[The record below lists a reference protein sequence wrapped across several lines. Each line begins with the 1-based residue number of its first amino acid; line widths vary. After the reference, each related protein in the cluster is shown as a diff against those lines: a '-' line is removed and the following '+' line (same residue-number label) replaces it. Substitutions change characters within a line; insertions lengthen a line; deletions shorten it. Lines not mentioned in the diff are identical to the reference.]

1 MIAFKSSKLRL
12 SEVSVMFDGFWI
24 VITYILYSVFGEE
37 MKKHIVQTGKAKSN
51 VGRRALLKGAVAT
64 SVIAG
69 LTAPAI
75 AQSTIEDII
84 RAPGRGNWDDQF
96 DAQASRTVSQT
107 VANFPIISE
116 QTIRNLEIALV
127 QYQSIVSNGG
137 WPVVPAN
144 KRLRLGMVAG
154 DVGILRRRLV
164 ASGDLSR
171 SAGGSDSFDSYV
183 QGAVKRFQAR
193 HGMPSDGVLGKY
205 TYAALN
211 VSAQVRLTQIETNLV
226 RLRSMAG
233 GFLGD
238 RYVMVNIPAAQIE
251 AIENNRVQLRHTAIV
266 GKIDRQTPILN
277 SKIHEV
283 ILNPYWTAPRSIIEK
298 DIVPLMRKD
307 PTYLQRNAIRLFDGK
322 GNEVAPETIDWNA
335 QEAPKLMF
343 RQDPG
348 KINAMSS
355 TKINFHNPHA
365 VYMHDTPQQS
375 VFGKLLRFES
385 SGCVRVQN
393 VRELS
398 SWLLRD
404 TAGWDRQ
411 AIESGINSGENME
424 ILLADPVPVY
434 FTYFTAW
441 SSADGVVQFRD
452 DVYRRDGVDLLAAR
466 EL

>member
-1 MIAFKSSKLRL
+1 LAFVTVPS
-12 SEVSVMFDGFWI
+12 
-24 VITYILYSVFGEE
+24 YSTIGEE
-37 MKKHIVQTGKAKSN
+37 MKKLNKNSEKTQSRIA
-51 VGRRALLKGAVAT
+51 RRAILKGAAAT
-64 SVIAG
+64 GLIAG
-69 LTAPAI
+69 LTAPSF
-75 AQSTIEDII
+75 AQSTIEQII

-96 DAQASRTVSQT
+96 DAQASRTVSET
-107 VANFPIISE
+107 VGNFPIISE
-116 QTIRNLEIALV
+116 QTLRNLEIA
-127 QYQSIVSNGG
+127 QIEYQNIVANGG

-144 KRLRLGMVAG
+144 KRLRLGMVSS
-154 DVGILRRRLV
+154 DVRKLRERLMI
-164 ASGDLSR
+164 SGDLPR
-171 SAGGSDSFDSYV
+171 SAGISDSFDTYV

-193 HGMPSDGVLGKY
+193 HGMPSDGVLGKFS
-205 TYAALN
+205 YAAIN
-211 VSAQVRLTQIETNLV
+211 VSAQVRLTQLETNLV
-226 RLRSMAG
+226 RLRSMS

-251 AIENNRVQLRHTAIV
+251 AVANGRVELRHTAIV

-298 DIVPLMRKD
+298 DIMPLMRKD
-307 PTYLQRNAIRLFDGK
+307 PTYLERNAIRLFDGK
-322 GNEVAPETIDWNA
+322 GLEVAPETVDWNA
-335 QEAPKLMF
+335 TEAPKLMF

-398 SWLLRD
+398 AWLLKD
-404 TAGWDRQ
+404 TPGWDRQ
-411 AIESGINSGENME
+411 AIESGIDSGESMPIQVE
-424 ILLADPVPVY
+424 QPVPVY

-452 DVYRRDGVDLLAAR
+452 DVYRRDGVDLLASR